1 MLEWHAPKLV
11 NVLTVKITYHIH
23 IVLKKA
29 LMNQKINIKKINP
42 KVKKM

>member
-11 NVLTVKITYHIH
+11 NALTAKITFHIH
-23 IVLKKA
+23 IVPKKA

-42 KVKKM
+42 KLKKI

>member
-1 MLEWHAPKLV
+1 MQELHAPKLV
-11 NVLTVKITYHIH
+11 NALTVKITYHIR

-29 LMNQKINIKKINP
+29 LMSQKINVKKINP